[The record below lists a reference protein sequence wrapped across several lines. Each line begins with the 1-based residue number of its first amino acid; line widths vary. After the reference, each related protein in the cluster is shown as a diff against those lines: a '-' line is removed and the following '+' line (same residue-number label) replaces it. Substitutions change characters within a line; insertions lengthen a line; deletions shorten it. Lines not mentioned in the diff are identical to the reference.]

1 MLGLLIRL
9 EYKRQALRR
18 RVLGSS
24 SEQGHTYFAIA
35 GALFLLMIVPPIT
48 GIELLGII
56 PLLIASVLILPLAP
70 IFL

>member
-24 SEQGHTYFAIA
+24 SEQGHSYFALA
-35 GALFLLMIVPPIT
+35 GALFLLMIVPPFT
-48 GIELLGII
+48 GVELIGII
-56 PLLIASVLILPLAP
+56 PLVGASILILPLAP
-70 IFL
+70 VFL